1 MVGKLRMT
9 AVVVAFL
16 GLLVP
21 STLGW
26 AAGDV
31 EPEVGDNG
39 LHTQPWFLDSF
50 LELADD
56 LSEAAGEGKKF
67 AVIWEQRG
75 CPYCREMHR
84 VNLADERIK
93 KYITENYSVLQLDLW
108 GSRKVTDFDGEELE
122 ERDLARKWRIHYTP
136 TIVFFPGD
144 PAEVKGMDGRDA
156 EVIRMPGYFKPF
168 HFYSMFEYVKTDA
181 YKEIGFQKYL
191 QGRFAELK
199 AQGIEPEVW

>member
-1 MVGKLRMT
+1 MQMVGKLRMT

-93 KYITENYSVLQLDLW
+93 KYITENYSV
-108 GSRKVTDFDGEELE
+108 SRRFTVTLFIAMSRHLV
-122 ERDLARKWRIHYTP
+122 RHLKQP
-136 TIVFFPGD
+136 TS
-144 PAEVKGMDGRDA
+144 
-156 EVIRMPGYFKPF
+156 VI
-168 HFYSMFEYVKTDA
+168 
-181 YKEIGFQKYL
+181 
-191 QGRFAELK
+191 
-199 AQGIEPEVW
+199 